1 MNGFEFRQRGR
12 EMVDY
17 MVDYL
22 ENIDARSGQRHSI
35 NLKYNIPLI
44 CNYLQAGDSEYWT
57 WISAGIVAQ
66 QEKESGYEP
75 QKNSICN

>member
-22 ENIDARSGQRHSI
+22 ENIDARLEFLRPFM
-35 NLKYNIPLI
+35 NNRNNVLLP
-44 CNYLQAGDSEYWT
+44 C
-57 WISAGIVAQ
+57 
-66 QEKESGYEP
+66 P
-75 QKNSICN
+75 P